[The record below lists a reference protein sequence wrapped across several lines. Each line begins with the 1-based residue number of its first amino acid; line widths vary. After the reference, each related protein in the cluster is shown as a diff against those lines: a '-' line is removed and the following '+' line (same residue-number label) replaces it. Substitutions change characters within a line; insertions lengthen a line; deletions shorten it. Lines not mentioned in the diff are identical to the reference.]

1 MQLHWLFLSLYNRTQ
16 SGCDR
21 MSFTHS
27 VAAFFAFLWDTGPY
41 LMDRVLPYYGGN
53 CGFCVIC
60 SDYSYMSSSNIYY
73 RAYLL

>member
-27 VAAFFAFLWDTGPY
+27 VAAFFAFLWHRGA
-41 LMDRVLPYYGGN
+41 L
-53 CGFCVIC
+53 
-60 SDYSYMSSSNIYY
+60 SDKASLASEYNGSRILESVV
-73 RAYLL
+73 